1 MQSRLYTNAVTAI
14 NTKRTAA
21 QAKHRRRPAC
31 PPEHAQTYIH
41 AQEEQ
46 EAAGAAQ
53 YAVSGPDR
61 AYAAGLAMGYDLA
74 RNALRKS
81 ANVPAALRRNADQ
94 RRRLDEER
102 ARLGLRVDYDYSAGF
117 YAALA
122 DVLARVAPVENWIE
136 QGYNARLMDLDRP
149 TQMTPEADAWR
160 AGWDLAD
167 SLIQAN
173 ADEAEAKPGL
183 DPLPLPA
190 WSELVGMMEVA
201 A

>member
-1 MQSRLYTNAVTAI
+1 MQHRLYTTAAAEINA
-14 NTKRTAA
+14 RRPAA
-21 QAKHRRRPAC
+21 QAKRRRRPQC
-31 PPEHAQTYIH
+31 SPEHAATYTH

-61 AYAAGLAMGYDLA
+61 AYAAGLAAGYDLA
-74 RNALRKS
+74 RAALRRGGD
-81 ANVPAALRRNADQ
+81 VPAALRRNADQ

-122 DVLARVAPVENWIE
+122 DVLARVAPVSSWIE
-136 QGYNARLMDLDRP
+136 QGYNARLMELDRP

>member
-1 MQSRLYTNAVTAI
+1 MQHRLYTTAAAEINA
-14 NTKRTAA
+14 RRPAA
-21 QAKHRRRPAC
+21 QAKRRRRPQC
-31 PPEHAQTYIH
+31 SIEHAATYTH

-46 EAAGAAQ
+46 EAAGVAQ
-53 YAVSGPDR
+53 YAISGPDR
-61 AYAAGLAMGYDLA
+61 AYAAGLAAGYDLA
-74 RNALRKS
+74 RAALRRGGD
-81 ANVPAALRRNADQ
+81 VPAALRRNADQ

-122 DVLARVAPVENWIE
+122 DVLARVAPVSSWIE
-136 QGYNARLMDLDRP
+136 QGYNARLMELDRP